1 MHQGS
6 YVHMCLYVYSIVLKG
21 KDLVNEVHE
30 VVWGWLCCGSL
41 GNIQSYNEGA
51 SCKSCGGDVCFVDL

>member
-21 KDLVNEVHE
+21 KDLVNEVYE
-30 VVWGWLCCGSL
+30 VVWG
-41 GNIQSYNEGA
+41 
-51 SCKSCGGDVCFVDL
+51 